1 MIVVNEAG
9 AEAAAATAATA
20 AMDAAVSEPLKIEFN
35 HPFIYWIEE
44 IESGEILFL
53 GRVMDPS
60 QGAEE

>member
-1 MIVVNEAG
+1 
-9 AEAAAATAATA
+9 
-20 AMDAAVSEPLKIEFN
+20 MDAAVSEPLKIEFN